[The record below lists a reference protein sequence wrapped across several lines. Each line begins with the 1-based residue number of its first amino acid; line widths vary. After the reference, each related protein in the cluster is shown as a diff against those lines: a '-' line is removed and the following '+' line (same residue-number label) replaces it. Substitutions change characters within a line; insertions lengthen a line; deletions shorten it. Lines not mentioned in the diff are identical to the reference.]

1 MRLLGFGLVL
11 VLVLTGCNDS
21 GTTRQQIKDNNAAT
35 KRINVS
41 DVSNQNN
48 KGKAIGKEY
57 GGKGT
62 GYGQVKKR
70 PPVNVVP
77 PLIDIKEGL
86 SNYLV
91 SKGGY
96 ALTDSNSQM
105 KWLDEYSLNMM
116 LWDDDADYHNPTN
129 DNYLII
135 INNPQEVAKAVSD
148 VTGKN
153 YMLSSYGTDV
163 GGYSVGFYEL
173 H

>member
-1 MRLLGFGLVL
+1 MKLLGLGLVL
-11 VLVLTGCNDS
+11 VLTLTGCNDS
-21 GTTRQQIKDNNAAT
+21 GTTQKQNNDNNAAT
-35 KRINVS
+35 NLTNVS
-41 DVSNQNN
+41 DVPNQAN
-48 KGKAIGKEY
+48 KGKAIGKNY

-62 GYGQVKKR
+62 GYGQVKKN
-70 PPVNVVP
+70 PPEKVVP
-77 PLIDIKEGL
+77 PLSTISEGL

-116 LWDDDADYHNPTN
+116 LWDVDADYHNPTN
-129 DNYLII
+129 VNYLII

-153 YMLSSYGTDV
+153 YMLSAYGTDV

>member
-1 MRLLGFGLVL
+1 MKLLGFGLVL
-11 VLVLTGCNDS
+11 VLALTGCNDS
-21 GTTRQQIKDNNAAT
+21 GTTQQQITDNNVAIYQT
-35 KRINVS
+35 NVS
-41 DVSNQNN
+41 NVSKKAN
-48 KGKAIGKEY
+48 KGKAIGREY
-57 GGKGT
+57 GGKGA
-62 GYGQVKKR
+62 GYGQVKKS
-70 PPVNVVP
+70 PPDNVVP
-77 PLIDIKEGL
+77 TLMDIKEGL

-116 LWDDDADYHNPTN
+116 LWDDEADFHNPTN
-129 DNYLII
+129 ANYLII

-153 YMLSSYGTDV
+153 LMLSSNGTDV
-163 GGYSVGFYEL
+163 GGYSVGFYEI

>member
-1 MRLLGFGLVL
+1 MKLPGLGLVL
-11 VLVLTGCNDS
+11 VFALTGCNDR
-21 GTTRQQIKDNNAAT
+21 GTTQQQINDNNAANNLT
-35 KRINVS
+35 HVS
-41 DVSNQNN
+41 DVSNQAN
-48 KGKAIGKEY
+48 KGKAIGKKY

-70 PPVNVVP
+70 LPENVVP
-77 PLIDIKEGL
+77 PLMAINEGL

-116 LWDDDADYHNPTN
+116 LWDVDADYHNPTN
-129 DNYLII
+129 VNYLII
-135 INNPQEVAKAVSD
+135 VNNPQEVAKAVSD

-153 YMLSSYGTDV
+153 YMLSAYGTDV

>member
-1 MRLLGFGLVL
+1 MKLLGLGLVL
-11 VLVLTGCNDS
+11 VYALTGCNES
-21 GTTRQQIKDNNAAT
+21 GTTGQQINDNHSAT
-35 KRINVS
+35 NQTNVS
-41 DVSNQNN
+41 NVSNQAN
-48 KGKAIGKEY
+48 KGKAIGREY
-57 GGKGT
+57 GGKGA

-70 PPVNVVP
+70 PPANIAP
-77 PLIDIKEGL
+77 SLNDINEGL

-105 KWLDEYSLNMM
+105 KWLDEDSLNIM
-116 LWDDDADYHNPTN
+116 LWDDNADFYNPTN
-129 DNYLII
+129 ANYLII

-153 YMLSSYGTDV
+153 YMLSSNGTDV